1 MEMEQILK
9 LVETVSNS
17 TLSSFQYEEEG
28 SCLILKQEPEKVS
41 AQDNLISIP
50 IEKSQKRVSSITQS
64 APTPVKQEPV
74 VEQKGEVVTSPLVG
88 VYYAQPSVGANPYVK
103 VGDRV
108 KKGQV
113 IGIIEAMKLMNEV
126 EASRDGE
133 ILEILVENEQLVE
146 YGQGIVRIG

>member
-1 MEMEQILK
+1 MQMEQILK

-28 SCLILKQEPEKVS
+28 SCLILKQEPEKVMN
-41 AQDNLISIP
+41 QENVTCIP
-50 IEKSQKRVSSITQS
+50 MEKRHKKVYTVTQPELAEVKEEPVLEKS
-64 APTPVKQEPV
+64 
-74 VEQKGEVVTSPLVG
+74 GEVVTSPLVG
-88 VYYAQPSVGANPYVK
+88 VYYAQPSVGAKPYVK
-103 VGDRV
+103 VGDTV

-113 IGIIEAMKLMNEV
+113 IAIIEAMKLMNEV
-126 EASRDGE
+126 EATRDGV